1 MQMQELQI
9 KKEEVDIKK
18 AKLQIDAADK
28 ADRLDVERERIEAQK
43 EIAGMQVGAKAA
55 KDRQEFQGKMEL
67 EGIKVGSQIAKER
80 AFTTKGNPPTKG
92 E

>member
-1 MQMQELQI
+1 
-9 KKEEVDIKK
+9 
-18 AKLQIDAADK
+18 
-28 ADRLDVERERIEAQK
+28 
-43 EIAGMQVGAKAA
+43 MQVGAKAA

-80 AFTTKGNPPTKG
+80 AFTTRGNPPTKG